1 MKVISRIKNP
11 KIQLDLESPKMVGLY
26 GVPFLQIEFLI
37 HLHQKFRHGSVCPSF
52 LPGILGYITKIPDFN
67 YAPSKKSSL
76 NRTVKRPRKN
86 GSMLRRKTLTRGQ
99 EQDLKTYC
107 QEGDPPGLTYSGYMN
122 VSKSGKPCRVW
133 MDRELQPQQRTIPPH
148 NYCRN
153 PSEDSNGVYCI
164 TERNNSRWEYCS
176 VPICGGTR
184 QVEEPC
190 LLLPTTLKSARQ

>member
-1 MKVISRIKNP
+1 METSYSPTEIKLGWLDENTLTIQFADNTTD
-11 KIQLDLESPKMVGLY
+11 KIFLSPANNIPGLIVPCVFSGSLGRDLESV
-26 GVPFLQIEFLI
+26 V
-37 HLHQKFRHGSVCPSF
+37 SVTGCKDSNVTVSIASNK
-52 LPGILGYITKIPDFN
+52 LPGGLIDLALSADGETSEIVSHFERAEED
-67 YAPSKKSSL
+67 A
-76 NRTVKRPRKN
+76 
-86 GSMLRRKTLTRGQ
+86 TRGQ
-99 EQDLKTYC
+99 DLQELKTYC

-184 QVEEPC
+184 
-190 LLLPTTLKSARQ
+190 